1 MTISAA
7 GHRRPLIITSGE
19 PAGVGPDL
27 CVRLAAAGMAAPA
40 VFAGD
45 PDLLRERAGRLGLD
59 IEIIEYHDDMT
70 VAGTAGDDA
79 GIRPMFVLPV
89 PLAEDVAPGQPSAA
103 NGASVVSMLQLAA
116 QGCLDGRF
124 SAVVTAP
131 VNKAL
136 INEAGIAFS
145 GHTEFFQD
153 YSGVPLVV
161 MMLASADLRVAL
173 VTTHL
178 PLRHV
183 ADAITADRLRSII
196 EILLHDLRSRFG
208 LASPRILVAGL
219 NPHAGENGYLGREEI
234 DIITP
239 VLDSFRAAGHAL
251 IGPLPAD
258 TLFTPKVL
266 KGADAVLAMY
276 HDQGL
281 PVLKYQGFGAAAN
294 ITLGLPFVRTS
305 VDHGTAFDLAGT
317 MNADLGSLQT
327 AVKVA
332 LEMTVRA

>member
-1 MTISAA
+1 MTASGAQA
-7 GHRRPLIITSGE
+7 SRPLIITSGE

-27 CVRLAAAGMAAPA
+27 CVRLAAGGLSAPA

-45 PDLLRERAGRLGLD
+45 PDLLKSRAAGLGLD
-59 IEIIEYHDDMT
+59 IELVEYRDDMSLP
-70 VAGTAGDDA
+70 AADGGNAA
-79 GIRPMFVLPV
+79 PPQMFVLPV
-89 PLAEDVAPGQPSAA
+89 PLADTVAPGQPSAA
-103 NGASVVSMLQLAA
+103 NGAAVVSMLQQAA

-124 SAVVTAP
+124 RAVVTAP

-153 YSGVPLVV
+153 YAGVPLVV

-183 ADAITADRLRSII
+183 ADAITEARLRSII

-305 VDHGTAFDLAGT
+305 VDHGTAYDLAGT

-327 AVKVA
+327 AVRVA